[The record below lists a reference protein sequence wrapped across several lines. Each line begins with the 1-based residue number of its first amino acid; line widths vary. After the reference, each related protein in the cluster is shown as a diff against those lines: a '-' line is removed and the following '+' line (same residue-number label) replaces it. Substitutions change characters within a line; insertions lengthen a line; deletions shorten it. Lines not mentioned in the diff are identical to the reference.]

1 MKKIA
6 HLTSVHPRYD
16 TRIFVKECSSL
27 AEIAEHSVSLVV
39 ADGLGDEVK
48 NNVAIIDAGAR
59 TGGRLSRITRTVSAV
74 YGKALELDA
83 DVYHLH
89 DPELMPIGLKLKKR
103 GKTVIFDAHEDLPKQ
118 ILGKPYLNKAA
129 KIILSKASEMYERYA
144 CRRFDAIVTATPYIR
159 EKFLRINP
167 QTVDINNFPILGE
180 LSNDTPWDVKKN
192 EVCYIGG
199 IAKIRGILEIVE
211 AMSHTRNVR
220 LNLAGSFESSQTHL
234 LSSRT
239 PGWDKVNELGFLGRA
254 AIADL
259 LSRSKAGLVTLHPT
273 QNYMDALPV
282 KMFEYMAAGIPVIA
296 SDFPLWRSIV
306 ETAECGVLV
315 DPLDPEDIAKAIE
328 YLITHPYEAEKMGQN
343 GKKAVMDIYNWECEK
358 RKLFALYSQLTSKG
372 A

>member
-27 AEIAEHSVSLVV
+27 AEITDHSVTLVV

-48 NNVAIIDAGAR
+48 NNVTIIDAGAR
-59 TGGRLSRITRTVSAV
+59 MGGRFSRFTHTVNAV
-74 YGKALELDA
+74 YKKALKLDA
-83 DVYHLH
+83 DIYHLH
-89 DPELMPIGLKLKKR
+89 DPELMPIGLKLKKQ
-103 GKTVIFDAHEDLPKQ
+103 GKSVIFDAHEDLPKQ

-167 QTVDINNFPILGE
+167 KTVDINNFPILGE

-211 AMSHTRNVR
+211 AMSHTHNVH
-220 LNLAGSFESSQTHL
+220 LALAGSFESSQTHL
-234 LSSRT
+234 QASRT
-239 PGWDKVNELGFLGRA
+239 PGWNKVNELGFLGRA
-254 AIADL
+254 EIADL

-296 SDFPLWRSIV
+296 SNFPLWRAIV

-315 DPLDPEDIAKAIE
+315 DPLDPDDIAKAIE
-328 YLITHPYEAEKMGQN
+328 YLITHPYEAERMGQN
-343 GKKAVMDIYNWECEK
+343 GKHAVINTYNWKCEK
-358 RKLFALYSQLTSKG
+358 DKLFALYSQLSSEG